1 MADHSFVD
9 LVVARERDTGAKY
22 VVQCPS
28 WEMKPG
34 DMVEFESRS
43 GINIGEVIGNITIDK
58 ESDAWKFID
67 SLSGI
72 TQYVR
77 FWKSGGKH
85 DS

>member
-9 LVVARERDTGAKY
+9 LVVARERDTGSKY

-34 DMVEFESRS
+34 DMVEFESKS
-43 GINIGEVIGNITIDK
+43 GINIGEVIEKITIDK

-67 SLSGI
+67 ILSGI

-77 FWKSGGKH
+77 FWKSGGNY